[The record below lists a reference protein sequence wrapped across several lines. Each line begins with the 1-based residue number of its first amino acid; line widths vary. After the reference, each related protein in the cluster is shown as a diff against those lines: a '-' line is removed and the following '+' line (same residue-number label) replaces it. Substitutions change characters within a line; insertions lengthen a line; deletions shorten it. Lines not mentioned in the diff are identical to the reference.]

1 MKNISKYFGPVAALT
16 DVSLFVDTG
25 EIHGLLGENGAG
37 KSTLMNILAGTYQ
50 SSSGEI
56 YFDNK
61 KLEYLTT
68 KKTQSIGIRFI
79 HQELNLVNDLKV
91 YENLFLG
98 EEITGRFGILN
109 RKEMIEKSQK
119 VLKSMNIDIDVTEE
133 VTNLDTSR
141 KQLIEIAKA
150 LLFEAKLIIMDEPT
164 TALTNKEIDMLF
176 DIMRKLKER
185 NISMIYISHKMPELF
200 TVCDRYTVLRDGKLV
215 QSGFFKDINERKA
228 TELLVGKNIL
238 DEKIEKEQ
246 ISSDVLMEVKNIAGI
261 DKFYNISFTLNKG
274 EIIAITGLHGD
285 GRDHLAEALYG
296 VCKIDSGDV
305 FINNKKIFYKN
316 IKSTIKNG
324 ISMVQR
330 NRKERSIIKDMSILN
345 NFSISKFVSNVKSKF
360 VKDKIEIDN
369 FNIRKNDMSIKVDSH
384 NDYITSLSG
393 GNQQKVI
400 IARCLELNTDVI
412 ILDNPTQGV
421 DVGAKFEVYK
431 IITQLAKEGKGII
444 MFTSEYPEIFKVADK
459 CLIMY
464 RGMINKEM
472 TRDEFNEIDIMEYAT
487 GAKMAENKTGENKT
501 EGNNETIDK

>member
-1 MKNISKYFGPVAALT
+1 MKNISKYFGSVAALT
-16 DVSLFVDTG
+16 DVSLFVNIG

-37 KSTLMNILAGTYQ
+37 KSTLMNILAGTYPL
-50 SSSGEI
+50 SSGEI
-56 YFDNK
+56 YFNDK
-61 KLEYLTT
+61 KLEHLTT

-109 RKEMIEKSQK
+109 RKEMIAKSQK
-119 VLKSMNIDIDVTEE
+119 VLESMNINIDVTTE
-133 VTNLDTSR
+133 VRNLDTSR

-200 TVCDRYTVLRDGKLV
+200 TICDKYTVLRDGKLV
-215 QSGFFKDINERKA
+215 QSGFFTDIDERKA

-238 DEKIEKEQ
+238 DEKIEKEKV
-246 ISSDVLMEVKNIAGI
+246 SSSVLMEVKNITSPG
-261 DKFYNISFTLNKG
+261 KFQDISFTVNKG

-296 VCKIDSGDV
+296 VCKIESGDV
-305 FINNKKIFYKN
+305 FVNKKKILYKN
-316 IKSTIKNG
+316 IKSTIKSG

-345 NFSISKFVSNVKSKF
+345 NFSISKFVSDSKSKF
-360 VKDKIEIDN
+360 VKDKIEINN
-369 FNIRKNDMSIKVDSH
+369 FTRRKDDMSIKIDSH
-384 NDYITSLSG
+384 NNYITALSG

-400 IARCLELNTDVI
+400 IARCLELDTEVI

-431 IITQLAKEGKGII
+431 IITQLAKEGKGIV

-472 TRDEFNEIDIMEYAT
+472 MRDEFNEIDIMEYAT
-487 GAKMAENKTGENKT
+487 GAKMEVKD
-501 EGNNETIDK
+501 ETINIQ